1 MVYKTKKNNR
11 FKKIKDVQRKHT
23 KKQKYYGGAQPVG
36 AIQPQSNLIQDP
48 GNAMMYNPA
57 ATYQF
62 SGNSIVQPQGSNYEQ
77 HNSPIL
83 NDVGNT
89 LNYVGS
95 KAAVV
100 NSGLHDFNKQTDN
113 VKASVSKGA
122 SNATSWLYDGVKN
135 IVSNIAESVDIDTVK
150 QGSVAASI
158 IIDAAQEPILEASKV
173 ASKVFEQFA
182 ANAGSTLVNVATDAA
197 TAVPGV
203 GAVMEIPKLAN
214 DVVYGIAKGVEA
226 GTQLV
231 NIAGNIVDAT
241 EHNVDKTIE
250 TLKKI
255 EETGNYALQQAVTP
269 QFGTPQFGTPQ
280 FGTPQFGT
288 PQFGTPGLGT
298 PGLGTPGLGTPG
310 LGTPGKIIGGGFK
323 NLTKEKVQIGGR
335 INDSIAEFADPIG
348 YQSILKGGNNN
359 KTKKTFVKNRKT
371 KSRRVHFSL

>member
-1 MVYKTKKNNR
+1 MVYKTKKNR

-23 KKQKYYGGAQPVG
+23 KKQKYYGGAEPVG
-36 AIQPQSNLIQDP
+36 AIQPPGNTIQPP

-62 SGNSIVQPQGSNYEQ
+62 SGNNIVQPQGSNYQQ

-83 NDVGNT
+83 NDVGNS

-95 KAAVV
+95 KAADI
-100 NSGLHDFNKQTDN
+100 NSGLYNFNKKTDD

-122 SNATSWLYDGVKN
+122 SSATSWIYDGVKN

-158 IIDAAQEPILEASKV
+158 IIDAAEEPILEASKV

-182 ANAGSTLVNVATDAA
+182 ANAGTTLINVATDAA

-241 EHNVDKTIE
+241 QHNVDKTIE

-255 EETGNYALQQAVTP
+255 EESGNYALQQGVTQMPMSMPMPMPMPGLGQP
-269 QFGTPQFGTPQ
+269 QLGTPQ
-280 FGTPQFGT
+280 
-288 PQFGTPGLGT
+288 LGT
-298 PGLGTPGLGTPG
+298 PGLV
-310 LGTPGKIIGGGFK
+310 TPGKIIGGGFK

-335 INDSIAEFADPIG
+335 INDSISEFADPIG

-359 KTKKTFVKNRKT
+359 KTKKSFVKNG
-371 KSRRVHFSL
+371 KSKSSRVHFYLEMFIFVYV

>member
-23 KKQKYYGGAQPVG
+23 KKQKYYGGAEPQG
-36 AIQPQSNLIQDP
+36 NLIQPQS
-48 GNAMMYNPA
+48 NAMMYNPA

-62 SGNSIVQPQGSNYEQ
+62 SGNSIVNTQGSNYQQ

-95 KAAVV
+95 KAAAV
-100 NSGLHDFNKQTDN
+100 NSGLHDFNKKTDDL
-113 VKASVSKGA
+113 KASVSKGSNNA
-122 SNATSWLYDGVKN
+122 SSWVYDGVKN
-135 IVSNIAESVDIDTVK
+135 IVSNIAESIDIDTVK
-150 QGSVAASI
+150 QGSVATSI
-158 IIDAAQEPILEASKV
+158 IIDAMEEPIVEASKV

-182 ANAGSTLVNVATDAA
+182 ANAGTTLVNVATDAA

-226 GTQLV
+226 GAQLV

-241 EHNVDKTIE
+241 QHNVDKTIE

-255 EETGNYALQQAVTP
+255 EESGNYALQQAATP
-269 QFGTPQFGTPQ
+269 QFGTPGFGTPG
-280 FGTPQFGT
+280 FGTPG
-288 PQFGTPGLGT
+288 FGTPGLGT
-298 PGLGTPGLGTPG
+298 PGFGTPGLGTPG

-323 NLTKEKVQIGGR
+323 NLTKEKLQIGGR
-335 INDSIAEFADPIG
+335 INDSIAEFADPIS
-348 YQSILKGGNNN
+348 YQSILKGGNN